1 MTFVLIFVLAGAV
14 CVLLYADWA
23 ALRSAEALPADPP
36 PDTQGAHI
44 SIVIPARNEAHAIGR
59 CLDGALAQTGC
70 SFDVMVVDD
79 GSTDATPAILA
90 RYAAEHAP
98 RLRVTTGRPLAPG
111 WVGKCNA
118 CDSGARQTRAFAE
131 RTAGSWLLFLDADT
145 RPEPSLA
152 TALLAEAR
160 RKQLDALSALPFNEL
175 GTLAERVILPVFFQ
189 FIFAAFPLRR
199 MRNPLMPPDAALANG
214 QCVFVRA
221 DVYHAVDGHAA
232 VKDKV
237 LEDVEFAQLLRRS
250 GYRIGLAQGRAHI
263 AVRMYRSLP
272 EIVEGLG
279 KHALAGRRRAGA
291 RAFVAVTHL
300 LASAV
305 APTLLL
311 LAGGLSVLFSGQA
324 AAPALG
330 AGLATFAA
338 SQLFWGG
345 VYASIYRQPRW
356 LAVLAPVGALAYLL
370 IAARG
375 AGRALAGRGVR
386 WKGRDYAG

>member
-1 MTFVLIFVLAGAV
+1 MALVLFFVLAGAV
-14 CVLLYADWA
+14 CVLLYADGA
-23 ALRSAEALPADPP
+23 ALHSAEALPENPP
-36 PDTQGAHI
+36 PDAQREHI

-70 SFDVMVVDD
+70 SFDVTVVDD

-90 RYAAEHAP
+90 RYAAEHGS
-98 RLRVTTGRPLAPG
+98 RLQVAAGRTLAPG

-118 CDSGARQTRAFAE
+118 CDGGARLTRAFAE
-131 RTAGSWLLFLDADT
+131 RAAGSWLLFLDADT
-145 RPEPSLA
+145 SPGPGLA

-160 RKQLDALSALPFNEL
+160 RKRLDALSALPFNEL
-175 GTLAERVILPVFFQ
+175 GTLSERVILPVFFQ

-221 DVYHAVDGHAA
+221 VVYHAVDGHAA

-263 AVRMYRSLP
+263 AVRMYRSFG
-272 EIVEGLG
+272 EIAEGLG

-291 RAFVAVTHL
+291 RAFVAVAHL

-311 LAGGLSVLFSGQA
+311 LAGVLWVVLAGEA

-330 AGLATFAA
+330 AGVVAFAGA
-338 SQLFWGG
+338 QLFWGG

-356 LAVLAPVGALAYLL
+356 LGVLAPAGALAYLL

>member
-1 MTFVLIFVLAGAV
+1 MALVLIFVLVCVV
-14 CVLLYADWA
+14 CVLLYADGS
-23 ALRSAEALPADPP
+23 ALHSAESLPSNPP
-36 PDTQGAHI
+36 PDTHGAHI
-44 SIVIPARNEAHAIGR
+44 SIVIPARNEAHGISR

-70 SFDVMVVDD
+70 SFDVTVIDD
-79 GSTDATPAILA
+79 ASSDDTPAILA

-98 RLRVTTGRPLAPG
+98 RLQVVAGRPLLPG

-118 CDSGARQTRAFAE
+118 CDGGARLTRAFTEQA
-131 RTAGSWLLFLDADT
+131 AGSWLLFLDADT
-145 RPEPSLA
+145 RPGPGLVI
-152 TALLAEAR
+152 ALLAEAR
-160 RKQLDALSALPFNEL
+160 RKRLDALSALPFNEL
-175 GTLAERVILPVFFQ
+175 GALSERVILPVFFQ

-221 DVYHAVDGHAA
+221 DVYRAVDGHAA

-263 AVRMYRSLP
+263 AVRMYRSFA

-291 RAFVAVTHL
+291 RAFVAVAHL
-300 LASAV
+300 LAIAV

-311 LAGGLSVLFSGQA
+311 LVGVLWFLLAGDTGV
-324 AAPALG
+324 PALG
-330 AGLATFAA
+330 AGVVAFAA
-338 SQLFWGG
+338 AQVYWGG
-345 VYASIYRQPRW
+345 VYASMYLQPRW
-356 LAVLAPVGALAYLL
+356 LGLLAPVGALVYLL

-386 WKGRDYAG
+386 WKGREYAG

>member
-1 MTFVLIFVLAGAV
+1 MALALFLVLAGVV
-14 CVLLYADWA
+14 CVLLYADGA
-23 ALRSAEALPADPP
+23 ALRSAEALPPNPP
-36 PDTQGAHI
+36 PDILGAHI
-44 SIVIPARNEAHAIGR
+44 SIVIPARNEARAIGR

-70 SFDVMVVDD
+70 SFDVTVVDD

-90 RYAAEHAP
+90 CYAAEYAP
-98 RLRVTTGRPLAPG
+98 RLQIVAGRPLLPG

-118 CDSGARQTRAFAE
+118 CDGGARLTRAFAE
-131 RTAGSWLLFLDADT
+131 RTAGNWLLFLDADT
-145 RPEPSLA
+145 RPEPGLVA
-152 TALLAEAR
+152 ALLAEAR

-175 GTLAERVILPVFFQ
+175 GTLSERIILPVFFQ

-221 DVYHAVDGHAA
+221 DVYRAVDGHAA

-263 AVRMYRSLP
+263 AVRMYRSFA

-291 RAFVAVTHL
+291 RAFVAVAHL

-311 LAGGLSVLFSGQA
+311 LTGVLWVLLSGET

-330 AGLATFAA
+330 AGVATFAA
-338 SQLFWGG
+338 AQLYWGG
-345 VYASIYRQPRW
+345 LYASVYRQPRW
-356 LAVLAPVGALAYLL
+356 LGVLAPAGALAYLL
-370 IAARG
+370 IAAR
-375 AGRALAGRGVR
+375 AMAGRGVR
-386 WKGRDYAG
+386 WKGREYAG